1 MRKMKNSLWAALASA
16 LILCW
21 TASTG
26 YALSIGYIDIQKVFS
41 SYKKTIR
48 FQEQSQQKEK
58 ALQDEI
64 TAKQKQFEKEK
75 NKGTS
80 EIELRKLAEKYEK
93 EIEPQRNEMMNFQQ
107 KTVNEIKIDIV
118 KATEDV
124 AKKMGMDIVLDK
136 QVFITG
142 GTDISDKVIDVL
154 NGK

>member
-1 MRKMKNSLWAALASA
+1 MKNSLWAALASA

>member
-1 MRKMKNSLWAALASA
+1 MKNSLLVALATA
-16 LILCW
+16 LCLGW
-21 TASTG
+21 TASSG

-48 FQEQSQQKEK
+48 FQEQSKQKEK

-64 TAKQKQFEKEK
+64 TDKQKQFEKEK

-93 EIEPQRNEMMNFQQ
+93 EIEPKRNEMMSFQQ
-107 KTVNEIKIDIV
+107 KTVNEIKDDIV
-118 KATEDV
+118 KATEV
-124 AKKMGMDIVLDK
+124 VSKKTGTDIVLDK

-142 GTDISDKVIDVL
+142 GTDISDKVIEVL
-154 NGK
+154 NSK